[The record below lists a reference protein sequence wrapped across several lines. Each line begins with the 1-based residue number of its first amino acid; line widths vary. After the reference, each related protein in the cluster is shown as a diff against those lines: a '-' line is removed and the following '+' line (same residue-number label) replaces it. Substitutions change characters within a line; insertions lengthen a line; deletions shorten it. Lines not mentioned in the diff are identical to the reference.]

1 MRQGLLA
8 SGLPGMAHLLAQVQ
22 AAGGFPHLAP
32 DQQHTAEQDQ
42 HGSAEQQLHQALHQQ
57 LQYAAAQAEGN
68 ALQQAAPGNAYPT
81 YRNKARRKAT
91 EKPVVRL
98 VSLLPS
104 ICGRNSYCLV
114 EAVNIPQQRPA
125 VCLPHVGQQNGCG
138 ADR

>member
-1 MRQGLLA
+1 
-8 SGLPGMAHLLAQVQ
+8 MAHLLAQVQ

-42 HGSAEQQLHQALHQQ
+42 HDSAEQQLHQALHQQ

-68 ALQQAAPGNAYPT
+68 ALQQAAPGIAYPT

-98 VSLLPS
+98 FSLLPACVEETHIVWLKRS
-104 ICGRNSYCLV
+104 TYRNNARWY
-114 EAVNIPQQRPA
+114 
-125 VCLPHVGQQNGCG
+125 VGHT
-138 ADR
+138 